1 LDTLGTPQLI
11 ALLLAIIVVAGLCL
25 LWASRFSQQNKSHD
39 TAGELPTDRE
49 PIDGSGNHA
58 ADKSSLHQGDS
69 QIAESTVI
77 SMIKSPV
84 SIAPNTHE
92 LENDSSDSDASADQV
107 LKQNLVTMKDLI
119 QHSIEDLEGN
129 FSVANGEVHRQQ
141 ALIDQLGKVTEKLD
155 PIGERRKHGSGKKI
169 DADKFI
175 NEINDI
181 LTYYINLII
190 SVSQQSADTIKKIDS
205 MINQM
210 DGIFDVVADVRAIA
224 DQTSLLALNAAI
236 EAAKSGDAGRGF
248 SFVAQEVTK
257 LSRQSEA
264 FSLDIRAEV
273 DTAKDT
279 VRQARDM
286 VSNMAANDLANA
298 VNTKGKIDKLQ
309 GKLLEL
315 NELLVAELE
324 GNAQA
329 LEKNAENDG
338 ALNAETIQNAITDR
352 LSERSRLVISEIRE
366 TLALLYT
373 KLQVLLYKDI
383 LSAEDKS
390 DLTGMLVSL
399 KSLEQAKIHHNI
411 IISGIEEGEISLS

>member
-1 LDTLGTPQLI
+1 MDTLGTPQLI